1 MTAELYQ
8 DAYALAWL
16 LGVAACVA
24 VICTV
29 AVLFTRMI
37 RHWLALMR
45 QETQRQIEEN
55 EFLGRVMRQSRENEA
70 LEATAAGIA
79 AAHERHTLQCQI
91 LAHAVCDPA
100 ASRAR

>member
-1 MTAELYQ
+1 MAMNTVLSMKMSLLHEFHQ

-37 RHWLALMR
+37 RHWLVLMR
-45 QETQRQIEEN
+45 QETQRQIAAD
-55 EFLGRVMRQSRENEA
+55 EFLGRVLRQSRPEDWVSGGGEV
-70 LEATAAGIA
+70 AGGCA
-79 AAHERHTLQCQI
+79 GPP
-91 LAHAVCDPA
+91 V
-100 ASRAR
+100 SR